1 MAEAPF
7 FFHDGALE
15 EHRQIDLHEDTARH
29 VVQVLRMQSGDKL
42 VLVNGKGYMAE
53 TIISEAH
60 KRKCTVLLEH
70 VTFKEQDGTRLH
82 LGVSFTKNSNRNE
95 WLLEKVTELGASSI
109 IPLATERSERSKF
122 RYDRWENIVKAA
134 LIQSQQYYM
143 PDLKELTNLEDVLQ
157 GFSEVPQKLVAHCI
171 DDMGKES
178 IATGLEKAKETI
190 ILIGPEGDFSID
202 EVNQLT
208 SNGYKGISLGNT
220 RLRTETAAVTA
231 CAYFNMANH
240 D

>member
-15 EHRQIDLHEDTARH
+15 EHTQIDLHEDTARH
-29 VVQVLRMQSGDKL
+29 VVQVLRMQSGDRL
-42 VLVNGKGYMAE
+42 ILVNGKGYMAE

-95 WLLEKVTELGASSI
+95 WLLEKVTELGVSSI
-109 IPLATERSERSKF
+109 IPLATERSERNKF

-143 PDLKELTNLEDVLQ
+143 PDLKELTKLEDVLQ
-157 GFSEVPQKLVAHCI
+157 GFNEVPQKLVAHCI
-171 DDMGKES
+171 DDIGKQS
-178 IATGLEKAKETI
+178 IAAGLEKAKETI

-208 SNGYKGISLGNT
+208 SNGYKGISLGST